1 MIISS
6 RLVSGSTSEWLNENI
21 WSFFSSLLTNN
32 LFFSVHLCLYIFSSL
47 ETVEDIFEKKKPCI
61 NDSFLFIGSF
71 IFCKSDDEIIFGAA
85 PAANVYVWVRSASI
99 FCYLIIFCGWCT
111 VGGYHCAPPPPVPL
125 ATLGECGCIIQVKC
139 HHDKSNLSGEPLV
152 APYLC
157 TCINNQIYQRGV
169 FSCISVWGVI
179 AVSGFGHKSWHL
191 NHRSSI
197 NHT

>member
-1 MIISS
+1 MRTFGLFS
-6 RLVSGSTSEWLNENI
+6 LVFWQTTFFLSTPLFI
-21 WSFFSSLLTNN
+21 YFSF
-32 LFFSVHLCLYIFSSL
+32 L
-47 ETVEDIFEKKKPCI
+47 ETVEDIFEKKKTFI
-61 NDSFLFIGSF
+61 NDSFLFIRSF
-71 IFCKSDDEIIFGAA
+71 IFCKSDDEIIFGAT
-85 PAANVYVWVRSASI
+85 PAANLYVWVRGACI